1 MIFGSVV
8 PIDNQS
14 IDHLETVGVAGIVHV
29 ISCHAIY
36 WLKVGSTLS
45 TWFYFLLYIWM
56 QRPGNVWVFFFFTLL
71 LFVNVQPFLFFYLN
85 ATEIVI
91 FFTFFFK
98 NSLSSWADLS
108 PHLLSSS

>member
-45 TWFYFLLYIWM
+45 TWFHFLLYIWM
-56 QRPGNVWVFFFFTLL
+56 QRPGNVWVFFFFFYFIT
-71 LFVNVQPFLFFYLN
+71 FCECAAILFFYLN

-91 FFTFFFK
+91 FFTFFLKKIHFPAE
-98 NSLSSWADLS
+98 LTFPLIF
-108 PHLLSSS
+108 